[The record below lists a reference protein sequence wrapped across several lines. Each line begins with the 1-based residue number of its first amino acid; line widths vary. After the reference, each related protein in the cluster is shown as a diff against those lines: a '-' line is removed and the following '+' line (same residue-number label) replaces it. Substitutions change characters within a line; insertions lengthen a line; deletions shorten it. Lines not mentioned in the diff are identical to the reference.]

1 MLLLEPKK
9 STRANLETKKP
20 LFFGIGLLISL
31 AITLAAFE
39 WKSSNRLTE
48 VKYLP
53 DDAVFAEEVI
63 AEIRSEA
70 PLPPPPVPE
79 QTTILKVVENDVKV
93 KDDLQIE
100 AEPTQE
106 ETIKPVNPLEGIA
119 DDQQIYAAVESM
131 PVFPG
136 GSAALYKF
144 IRENLRYPKAAL
156 DKGIQGRVII
166 TFIVE
171 TDGSISSI
179 KVIKGIGSGCEEE
192 AVRMIASMPRWI
204 PGKQHG
210 APVRV
215 QFNLPLRFSL
225 GMPK

>member
-106 ETIKPVNPLEGIA
+106 ETIKPVNSLEGIA
-119 DDQQIYAAVESM
+119 DD
-131 PVFPG
+131 
-136 GSAALYKF
+136 
-144 IRENLRYPKAAL
+144 
-156 DKGIQGRVII
+156 
-166 TFIVE
+166 
-171 TDGSISSI
+171 
-179 KVIKGIGSGCEEE
+179 
-192 AVRMIASMPRWI
+192 
-204 PGKQHG
+204 
-210 APVRV
+210 
-215 QFNLPLRFSL
+215 
-225 GMPK
+225 